1 MLTRCPSCDT
11 TFRITPEQLKAKQ
24 GRVRCGK
31 CQNVF
36 NAIESLADAPAA
48 IAVPAM
54 PENDVEIG
62 VSPARP
68 EGSTLGVPTFP
79 EGEFGAAAAPI
90 MDVAPASPEAQAEV
104 EEDAV
109 AGAGAADAQNLTD
122 YEPAF
127 DDLLAEPVPPVLWPW
142 VLGAM
147 IALLGLGAQA
157 TYHFRTEIAVLAPEF
172 KPAMQELCATLGC
185 DLPLPRKAEL
195 IGIETSDLHP
205 DPANAARLQLVAS
218 LRNRAPF
225 AQEYP
230 HLELTLTDAADKALV
245 RRVLS
250 PADYRPASK
259 SNAPDFAANGEL
271 AVSLILDVTDV
282 APIGYRLY
290 VFYP

>member
-1 MLTRCPSCDT
+1 MLTCCPSCAT

-31 CQNVF
+31 CQKVF

-48 IAVPAM
+48 ALPTPDSGSDSGIA
-54 PENDVEIG
+54 
-62 VSPARP
+62 VSPA
-68 EGSTLGVPTFP
+68 PTF
-79 EGEFGAAAAPI
+79 AAIELEPIPAAQEPPPPTAPI
-90 MDVAPASPEAQAEV
+90 PAPPAPDPEPVAE
-104 EEDAV
+104 
-109 AGAGAADAQNLTD
+109 QNLTD
-122 YEPAF
+122 YEATF
-127 DDLLAEPVPPVLWPW
+127 DDLLAEPVPPVRWPW
-142 VLGAM
+142 VLGTM

-157 TYHFRTEIAVLAPEF
+157 AYHFRTEIAVLAPEA
-172 KPAMQELCATLGC
+172 KPAMQDLCAALGC

-218 LRNRAPF
+218 VKNRAPF

-230 HLELTLTDAADKALV
+230 HLELTLTDAADKAIL

-250 PADYRPASK
+250 PADYQPAPK
-259 SNAPDFAANGEL
+259 PAPSGFAANGEF
-271 AVSLILDVTDV
+271 AVSLALEARDVV
-282 APIGYRLY
+282 PIGYRLY